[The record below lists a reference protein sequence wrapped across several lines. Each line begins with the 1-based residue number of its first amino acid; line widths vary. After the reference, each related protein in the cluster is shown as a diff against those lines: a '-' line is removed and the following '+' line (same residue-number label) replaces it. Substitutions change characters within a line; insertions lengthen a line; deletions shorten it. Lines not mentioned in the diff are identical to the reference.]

1 MKKMTKISATIASL
15 LIAGMANAATPG
27 AYIGA
32 GIGGTMLDIPD
43 VTDLSDAYISIS
55 QERKGFGGRLFAG
68 YNFNKYIGLET
79 AYAVYANATIKAS
92 IQDLGITISDTYSLS
107 ALSLVG
113 KGYLPFGESGFNVY
127 VLGGMAEVMGKERVK
142 ASGLGVPPIS
152 DSQTTYKLR
161 PTYGAGVS
169 YDFTDHVTTN
179 LEVSRI
185 QGEGDME
192 TSSKAIPNAD
202 MISFNLSYNFG

>member
-1 MKKMTKISATIASL
+1 MKIMTKISATIASL
-15 LIAGMANAATPG
+15 LIAGLANAATPG

-43 VTDLSDAYISIS
+43 VTDLSDAYVSIS

-68 YNFNKYIGLET
+68 YNFNKYIGLES

-92 IQDLGITISDTYSLS
+92 VQDLGVSISDTYSLS

-127 VLGGMAEVMGKERVK
+127 VLGGVAGVMGKERIK
-142 ASGLGVPPIS
+142 ASGFGDSMS

-169 YDFTDHVTTN
+169 YDFTDHVTAN
-179 LEVSRI
+179 LEASRI
-185 QGEGDME
+185 QGKGDME

>member
-1 MKKMTKISATIASL
+1 MRKMTKISATIASL
-15 LIAGMANAATPG
+15 LIAGLANAATPG
-27 AYIGA
+27 TYIGA

-43 VTDLSDAYISIS
+43 VTDLSDAYVSIS

-68 YNFNKYIGLET
+68 YNFNKYIGLES

-92 IQDLGITISDTYSLS
+92 VQDLGVSISDTYSLS

-127 VLGGMAEVMGKERVK
+127 VLGGMAEVMGKERIK
-142 ASGLGVPPIS
+142 ASGLGDS
-152 DSQTTYKLR
+152 MSGSQTTYKLR
-161 PTYGAGVS
+161 PTYGVGVS
-169 YDFTDHVTTN
+169 YDFTDHVTAN
-179 LEVSRI
+179 LEASRI
-185 QGEGDME
+185 QGKGDME

>member
-1 MKKMTKISATIASL
+1 MKIMTKICATIASL
-15 LIAGMANAATPG
+15 LIAGLANAATPG
-27 AYIGA
+27 IYIGA

-43 VTDLSDAYISIS
+43 VTDLSDAYVSIS
-55 QERKGFGGRLFAG
+55 EERKGFGGRLFAG

-79 AYAVYANATIKAS
+79 AYAIYANATIKAS
-92 IQDLGITISDTYSLS
+92 AQDLGVSISDTYSLS

-127 VLGGMAEVMGKERVK
+127 VLGGMAEVMGKERFK
-142 ASGLGVPPIS
+142 ASGLGASIS

-185 QGEGDME
+185 QGKGDMKTN
-192 TSSKAIPNAD
+192 TSAIPNAD
-202 MISFNLSYNFG
+202 MVSLNLSYNFG